1 MFFVWP
7 ELLYKRGGDS
17 LANCKKMRNE
27 YMHTERILEE
37 LGGGDRI
44 AFRNNKH
51 SRVNRNSHFSA
62 QLLDFG

>member
-1 MFFVWP
+1 
-7 ELLYKRGGDS
+7 
-17 LANCKKMRNE
+17 
-27 YMHTERILEE
+27 MHTERILEE